1 MTEKGAKPRLNSL
14 GGWGKGLGAVQDGGR
29 GSDVEAIS
37 VTILPRATV
46 SASLLKS
53 DTLVLVLP
61 TLLPSPHT
69 HDVLFHLKVLYYC
82 NPQAK
87 LLIGSFT

>member
-1 MTEKGAKPRLNSL
+1 MGRGEE
-14 GGWGKGLGAVQDGGR
+14 R

-53 DTLVLVLP
+53 DTLVLASP

-69 HDVLFHLKVLYYC
+69 HTTSYFTFRLQSSG
-82 NPQAK
+82 QAINWFLHMRGK
-87 LLIGSFT
+87 TKELS

>member
-14 GGWGKGLGAVQDGGR
+14 GGRGKGLGAVQDGRGEER

-53 DTLVLVLP
+53 DTLVLAPP

-69 HDVLFHLKVLYYC
+69 HDVLFHLKATILRPSY
-82 NPQAK
+82 
-87 LLIGSFT
+87 